1 MHQYEQQ
8 EQIAIFQWAKLE
20 EQTYPELRLMYH
32 IPNGGQRNKA
42 TAGRLKAA
50 GVKRGVPDICL
61 PVPRGGYAGLY
72 VELKAGKNRP
82 TPEQAYWLEALARYG
97 YFTAVCY
104 GFEEAVK
111 TITKY
116 INQEVSH
123 EH

>member
-1 MHQYEQQ
+1 MHQYEEQ

-72 VELKAGKNRP
+72 VELKAGKNRT
-82 TPEQAYWLEALARYG
+82 TPEQAYWLEALASYG